1 MTVFW
6 PEVPRYRLATKIQR
20 LAAKRLATKFKAS
33 V

>member
-1 MTVFW
+1 MTLFW
-6 PEVPRYRLATKIQR
+6 PEPRYRLATKIQR